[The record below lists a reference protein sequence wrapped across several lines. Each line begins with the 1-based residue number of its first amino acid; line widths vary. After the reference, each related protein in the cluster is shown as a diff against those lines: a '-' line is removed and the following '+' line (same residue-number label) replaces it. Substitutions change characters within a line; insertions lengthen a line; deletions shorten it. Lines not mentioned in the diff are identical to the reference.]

1 MTGRYRPVAG
11 LLALLALANTGTRMM
26 AIAVPWFVLVST
38 GSATRT
44 GLVAA
49 FELAPYVLAK
59 ALGGPVVDRLGQRRV
74 SIAADLASGVTIGL
88 IPLSYAVDALSLP
101 LLLALVAVAGA
112 LRGPGDTAKHT
123 AVPVVADRAGLP
135 LERLTGLS
143 GAMERG
149 SGLVAPAVAA
159 LMIGVAGPV
168 GAIGITAV
176 CFAISAAVGWAGL
189 PVGAG
194 NADGHPDADSGDE
207 NTSYLRRLRAGWTFL
222 TADRL
227 LLSLVL
233 MIMVTNLLDVAKTS
247 VLLPVWARDGG
258 HGVGA
263 IGLLLSGMAAFSMLS
278 SLIASWLG
286 PRLPRRI
293 TYFAAFTVAGPP
305 PFIALAF
312 DLPFR
317 SVMVVYCV
325 AGLASGLLNPMIGA
339 MLFER
344 IPRPLLGRVGALA
357 DALAWSAM
365 PLGGLV
371 AAALIA
377 LTSLSG
383 ALGLA
388 AVGYAL
394 AIVLPALV
402 TRSSFEP
409 PAPAGAG
416 EPSELD
422 ARSREPSHLT

>member
-1 MTGRYRPVAG
+1 MTGRNGPVAG
-11 LLALLALANTGTRMM
+11 LLALIALANTGTRMM

-74 SIAADLASGVTIGL
+74 SIAADLASAATIGL
-88 IPLSYAVDALSLP
+88 IPLSHALDALSLP

-112 LRGPGDTAKHT
+112 LRGPGDTGKHT
-123 AVPVVADRAGLP
+123 SVPIVADRAGLP

-149 SGLVAPAVAA
+149 SGLVAPVVAA
-159 LMIGVAGPV
+159 LMIGVTGPA

-176 CFAISAAVGWAGL
+176 CFAVCAAVGWAGL
-189 PVGAG
+189 PAG
-194 NADGHPDADSGDE
+194 PDNADTWPGPDSRAHP
-207 NTSYLRRLRAGWTFL
+207 SYLRRLGDGWRFL
-222 TADRL
+222 TGDRL

-233 MIMVTNLLDVAKTS
+233 MIMVTNLFDVAKTS
-247 VLLPVWARDGG
+247 VLLPVWAREEG
-258 HGVGA
+258 HGVSA
-263 IGLLLSGMAAFSMLS
+263 IGLLLTGMAAFSMLS
-278 SLIASWLG
+278 SLVASWLG
-286 PRLPRRI
+286 RRLPRRI
-293 TYFAAFTVAGPP
+293 TYFTAFAFAGPP
-305 PFIALAF
+305 PFIALAL
-312 DLPFR
+312 DLPLWA
-317 SVMVVYCV
+317 VMVVYCV
-325 AGLASGLLNPMIGA
+325 AGLASGLLNPMLGA

-365 PLGGLV
+365 PLGGLI

-377 LTSLSG
+377 LTGLSG

-388 AVGYAL
+388 AAGYAL
-394 AIVLPALV
+394 AIVLPALA

-409 PAPAGAG
+409 PTPTESGAA
-416 EPSELD
+416 ELD
-422 ARSREPSHLT
+422 YRSREPSHRT

>member
-1 MTGRYRPVAG
+1 MSGRNGPVAG
-11 LLALLALANTGTRMM
+11 LLALIALANTGTRMM

-74 SIAADLASGVTIGL
+74 SIVADLASGATIGL
-88 IPLSYAVDALSLP
+88 IPLSYALDALNLP
-101 LLLALVAVAGA
+101 LLLALVGFYGA

-123 AVPVVADRAGLP
+123 AVPIVADRAGLP

-159 LMIGVAGPV
+159 LMIGIAGPV
-168 GAIGITAV
+168 GAIGITAA
-176 CFAISAAVGWAGL
+176 CFAVCAAVGWAGL
-189 PVGAG
+189 PVG
-194 NADGHPDADSGDE
+194 PDTTESGPGTDSQRGD
-207 NTSYLRRLRAGWTFL
+207 TSYLRRLQAGWTFL

-263 IGLLLSGMAAFSMLS
+263 IGLLLTGMAAFSMLS
-278 SLIASWLG
+278 SLIASCLG

-293 TYFAAFTVAGPP
+293 TYFTAFAVAGPP
-305 PFIALAF
+305 PFIALAL
-312 DLPFR
+312 DLPLW
-317 SVMVVYCV
+317 STMLVYCV

-377 LTSLSG
+377 LTGLSG

-388 AVGYAL
+388 AAGYAV
-394 AIVLPALV
+394 AIVLPALL
-402 TRSSFEP
+402 TRTSFEP
-409 PAPAGAG
+409 PAPAEPG
-416 EPSELD
+416 EPSEL
-422 ARSREPSHLT
+422 APSVKSR

>member
-1 MTGRYRPVAG
+1 
-11 LLALLALANTGTRMM
+11 
-26 AIAVPWFVLVST
+26 
-38 GSATRT
+38 
-44 GLVAA
+44 
-49 FELAPYVLAK
+49 
-59 ALGGPVVDRLGQRRV
+59 
-74 SIAADLASGVTIGL
+74 VTIGL

-101 LLLALVAVAGA
+101 LLLALVAIAGA

-194 NADGHPDADSGDE
+194 NPDSHPDADSGDE
-207 NTSYLRRLRAGWTFL
+207 DASYLRRLRAGWTFL

-263 IGLLLSGMAAFSMLS
+263 IGWLLSGMAAFSMLS

-293 TYFAAFTVAGPP
+293 TYFAAFAVAGPP

-409 PAPAGAG
+409 PAPAAAG

-422 ARSREPSHLT
+422 VRSREPSHLT